1 MSEITQADSETRR
14 DLLTEQFELIENEA
28 SAEPAPAPAKAEA
41 VEEAPAAETKPSA
54 RVRDESGKFVS
65 KNAQPAE
72 EPAVEEV
79 EEPPVWKRPP
89 ASWKKDYH
97 EAWSSADPRLQ
108 EYAWQREE
116 QMKAGVQPLLEKAK
130 FADQIQEVVQP
141 YMQTIQG
148 LGIDAPQ
155 AVKALME
162 ADHALRY
169 SDPNQKRAL
178 FARLAQQYG
187 VDLSGVTE
195 IQQQQMP
202 ADPNVSA
209 LQHEL
214 NRIRGEVMS
223 WREQQEQEKNAQL
236 LTEINHFSQKAEHF
250 EAARPTIVQLLQS
263 GVAQTLDDAYEKAIR
278 LDPELFESVQ
288 ASTQAKLDAQKRA
301 VADKAAKTARAAAVS
316 VRSSAPGAPT
326 AAKAQDRRTLLAE
339 QFDGITSRL

>member
-14 DLLTEQFELIENEA
+14 DLLTEQFELIEKDA
-28 SAEPAPAPAKAEA
+28 PAEPAPAKAEA
-41 VEEAPAAETKPSA
+41 AEEAPAAETKPSA
-54 RVRDESGKFVS
+54 RVRDESGKFTS
-65 KNAQPAE
+65 KTAQPEAE
-72 EPAVEEV
+72 PEAE

-97 EAWSSADPRLQ
+97 EVWATADPRLQ
-108 EYAWQREE
+108 EYAYQREE
-116 QMKAGVQPLLEKAK
+116 QMKQGVQPLLEKAK

-169 SDPNQKRAL
+169 SDPQQKRAL

-250 EAARPTIVQLLQS
+250 EEARPTMIQLLQS
-263 GVAQTLDDAYEKAIR
+263 GVAQTLEDAYEKAIR

-301 VADKAAKTARAAAVS
+301 AADKAAKTARAAAVS

-326 AAKAQDRRTLLAE
+326 AAKAQDRRSLLAE
-339 QFDGITSRL
+339 QFDGIANRL